1 MGLHSP
7 CSRRAWNQILHYGI
21 REHQHFSKGCT
32 LLNTFKTLST
42 DSIDCNIEVQTK
54 GPEQDDWETSWVV
67 TSVAVS
73 ANLSC
78 DFMWCLHF
86 WNEKPVVFHT
96 FFISKTTRWPS
107 QIQQLDEM
115 SKRTRWAW
123 RRAREPRPDQIRTR
137 FNLDETNE
145 TINSDQMLSDSQRCS
160 ACHWVLS
167 CLAASFP
174 LSGCQ
179 AASPRASV
187 DYLGV
192 SPDASEPYAPRI
204 VPGRRGLSQIA
215 KQRTSQIPAE
225 TACAR
230 YDTVDTLVLVL
241 HFYKSLVLST
251 YHVITCHYCTAQAD
265 NDSNDSNQ
273 NLPKR
278 QVHLCVR
285 LCLCDVC
292 RLSSD
297 TPNHSPT
304 LGPDWLEGLVQFI
317 SQQSCR
323 SVRPCPFT
331 IHRIYYDWC
340 MS

>member
-7 CSRRAWNQILHYGI
+7 CSHRAWNQILHYGI

-42 DSIDCNIEVQTK
+42 DSTDSTDCNIEVQTK

-78 DFMWCLHF
+78 DFMWFLHF

-137 FNLDETNE
+137 WNE
-145 TINSDQMLSDSQRCS
+145 WNRQFRSDAQRCS
-160 ACHWVLS
+160 ACHWVLP

-187 DYLGV
+187 DSVPRRFTRCVRTVRAKNSARAEGAQPDSQAENEPDSSRNSLRAIRLIPWYWYFTFTRVLC
-192 SPDASEPYAPRI
+192 SPPTMWLR
-204 VPGRRGLSQIA
+204 
-215 KQRTSQIPAE
+215 
-225 TACAR
+225 
-230 YDTVDTLVLVL
+230 
-241 HFYKSLVLST
+241 
-251 YHVITCHYCTAQAD
+251 VITVLLKPIMIPMIPIRTYRNVKCVCVCGCVYVMFVGSVVTLQTT
-265 NDSNDSNQ
+265 
-273 NLPKR
+273 
-278 QVHLCVR
+278 VH
-285 LCLCDVC
+285 
-292 RLSSD
+292 
-297 TPNHSPT
+297 H
-304 LGPDWLEGLVQFI
+304 
-317 SQQSCR
+317 
-323 SVRPCPFT
+323 
-331 IHRIYYDWC
+331 
-340 MS
+340 